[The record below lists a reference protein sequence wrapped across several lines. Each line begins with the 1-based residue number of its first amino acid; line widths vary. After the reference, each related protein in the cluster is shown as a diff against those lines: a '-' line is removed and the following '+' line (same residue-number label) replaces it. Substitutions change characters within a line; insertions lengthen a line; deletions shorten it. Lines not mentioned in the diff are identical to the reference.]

1 MNEPY
6 PKMGSAR
13 AGGKGAAPRAAA
25 RGPPRAAERYPTMGG
40 GKGGRGDPRAQQ
52 GGRGDP
58 RAQRGPPP
66 TKRPRSPHRNPY
78 FEEDDDLDGF
88 IEDDIG
94 EQANKR

>member
-6 PKMGSAR
+6 PKMGSKR
-13 AGGKGAAPRAAA
+13 AGGKGAAPRQAA

-40 GKGGRGDPRAQQ
+40 KGGRGDPRAQ
-52 GGRGDP
+52 RV
-58 RAQRGPPP
+58 PPP

-94 EQANKR
+94 EQANK

>member
-25 RGPPRAAERYPTMGG
+25 RGPPRAAERYPTMG
-40 GKGGRGDPRAQQ
+40 KGD
-52 GGRGDP
+52 RGDP

-94 EQANKR
+94 EQANK